1 MKPAVYFALG
11 LLLGGTAWAWQ
22 RSAGNHLTVGMV
34 KMQGDGVVM
43 MGKEAANALAKGSP
57 EALRDFAN
65 YAVDNGLARAQ
76 SGTTTGTYDEVLR
89 ADAAAIPADRRVL
102 SADAPRLY
110 TIARPPIQ
118 TK

>member
-1 MKPAVYFALG
+1 MG

-57 EALRDFAN
+57 EALRDLRITQWTT
-65 YAVDNGLARAQ
+65 VWHVRSPARRLERTMKSSAQ
-76 SGTTTGTYDEVLR
+76 MPRPS
-89 ADAAAIPADRRVL
+89 PAEKDRHL
-102 SADAPRLY
+102 PD
-110 TIARPPIQ
+110 Q
-118 TK
+118 